1 MAAET
6 CDEMRARLAK
16 YLAARDT
23 ALVGG
28 TVAGV
33 RYSDKETRFAPGNI
47 HRLDVAIGQLQDTI
61 ARRCDGCSRGR
72 MHYITP
78 SG

>member
-6 CDEMRARLAK
+6 CDEMRVRLAK
-16 YLAARDT
+16 YVAARDT

-28 TVAGV
+28 TVASV
-33 RYSDKETRFAPGNI
+33 RYGDKETRMAPGNSQ
-47 HRLDVAIGQLQDTI
+47 RLDSIIGQLQDKIT
-61 ARRCDGCSRGR
+61 RRCDGCGGR
-72 MHYITP
+72 MRYITP